1 MLYPGNVGLTEP
13 APPPSTVGV
22 ADALKRVELRL
33 MDSLQHQRQ
42 TEQCYIKE
50 AFSLARCVVCV
61 GVCGGGVRGVCV
73 GGRG

>member
-1 MLYPGNVGLTEP
+1 
-13 APPPSTVGV
+13 
-22 ADALKRVELRL
+22 

-61 GVCGGGVRGVCV
+61 GVCGGGGGEGCVCGGEGVRGVCV
-73 GGRG
+73 CVCVRGECVCVGVRGGCVCECVCEA